1 MGNILCRDKS
11 PRRVYVKGP
20 LANGANYDPHLFQ
33 ADSLVNGTKKN
44 EPNSPMYEVKWH
56 IFMIN

>member
-20 LANGANYDPHLFQ
+20 IRSPEVYDPHLFQ
-33 ADSLVNGTKKN
+33 SDSLVNGTKRGDPHHN
-44 EPNSPMYEVKWH
+44 NNNSNQM
-56 IFMIN
+56 